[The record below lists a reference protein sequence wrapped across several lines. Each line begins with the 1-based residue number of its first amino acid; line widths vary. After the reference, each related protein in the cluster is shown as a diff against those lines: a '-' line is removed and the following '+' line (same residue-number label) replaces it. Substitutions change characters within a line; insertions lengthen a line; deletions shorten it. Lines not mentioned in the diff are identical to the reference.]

1 MNECKKLKL
10 RLSSS
15 AVSSELKSA
24 EDYKKEILK
33 LKQTLNDTL
42 EANYNLSIKFL
53 RMKNTKTC
61 LKTELKAMKLEHDKL
76 QNDYKAR
83 IESLTAELNTILDEK
98 LDSAISPSSK
108 KYMQLVKQNSCLVYE
123 NLCLQLEVDNL
134 NLKLEHM
141 KLEKT
146 RSETNSRLSYMHH
159 DNVEQHKLT
168 CNTPKERKKGI
179 MKENAER
186 NSHVLTH
193 VVESVIAFA
202 NSHLMQKAQNKL
214 AIMACHSRT
223 SQFIYPGPGKPQD
236 IRQVDGQYE
245 AFTVVEKTTKQNLTQ
260 LLASETST
268 VVTESLLAGAIAMAL
283 CYILNCRILV
293 VTGSDCSASQ
303 YMNYM
308 NVFFTAQKK
317 SIVIDVCAL
326 DQHLSLLQQGCDI
339 TGGLYL
345 KVPQLQGLLQYL
357 LWVFLPEPPIR
368 EKLVLPPPVKVD
380 YRAACFCHRELI
392 DIGYVCSVCL
402 STLSSKCQPP

>member
-1 MNECKKLKL
+1 MNMTGP
-10 RLSSS
+10 
-15 AVSSELKSA
+15 V
-24 EDYKKEILK
+24 
-33 LKQTLNDTL
+33 
-42 EANYNLSIKFL
+42 
-53 RMKNTKTC
+53 
-61 LKTELKAMKLEHDKL
+61 
-76 QNDYKAR
+76 QNDVTPE
-83 IESLTAELNTILDEK
+83 ITSTDETSLLVIILDTNPGQRM
-98 LDSAISPSSK
+98 L
-108 KYMQLVKQNSCLVYE
+108 
-123 NLCLQLEVDNL
+123 
-134 NLKLEHM
+134 
-141 KLEKT
+141 
-146 RSETNSRLSYMHH
+146 RET
-159 DNVEQHKLT
+159 
-168 CNTPKERKKGI
+168 
-179 MKENAER
+179 
-186 NSHVLTH
+186 SHVLTH

-214 AIMACHSRT
+214 AIMACHSKT
-223 SQFIYPGPGKPQD
+223 SHFIYPGPGKPQD

-268 VVTESLLAGAIAMAL
+268 AVTESLLAGAIAMAL
-283 CYILNCRILV
+283 CYIVRLQRTKPPGAKINCRILV

-317 SIVIDVCAL
+317 NIVIDVCAL

-402 STLSSKCQPP
+402 SSKYENL

>member
-1 MNECKKLKL
+1 MNMTGP
-10 RLSSS
+10 
-15 AVSSELKSA
+15 V
-24 EDYKKEILK
+24 
-33 LKQTLNDTL
+33 
-42 EANYNLSIKFL
+42 
-53 RMKNTKTC
+53 
-61 LKTELKAMKLEHDKL
+61 
-76 QNDYKAR
+76 QNDATPD
-83 IESLTAELNTILDEK
+83 ITSTDETSLLVIILDTNPGQRM
-98 LDSAISPSSK
+98 L
-108 KYMQLVKQNSCLVYE
+108 
-123 NLCLQLEVDNL
+123 
-134 NLKLEHM
+134 
-141 KLEKT
+141 
-146 RSETNSRLSYMHH
+146 RET
-159 DNVEQHKLT
+159 
-168 CNTPKERKKGI
+168 
-179 MKENAER
+179 
-186 NSHVLTH
+186 SHVLTH

-223 SQFIYPGPGKPQD
+223 SHFIYPGPGKPQD
-236 IRQVDGQYE
+236 IRQIDGQYE

-268 VVTESLLAGAIAMAL
+268 VITESLLAGAIAMAL
-283 CYILNCRILV
+283 CYIVRLQRTKPPGAKLNCRILV

-317 SIVIDVCAL
+317 NIVIDVCAL

-339 TGGLYL
+339 TGGIYL

-402 STLSSKCQPP
+402 SIFCKFSPICTTCHTVFKMPAPLAVKPKKKKIKL